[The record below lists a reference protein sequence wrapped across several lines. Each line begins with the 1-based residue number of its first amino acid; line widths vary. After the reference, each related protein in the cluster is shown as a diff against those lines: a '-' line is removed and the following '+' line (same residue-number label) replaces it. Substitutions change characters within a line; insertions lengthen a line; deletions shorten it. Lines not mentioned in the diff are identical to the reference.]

1 MGEVKEKLGVV
12 ENEILQLTTKVENE
26 IADKIRGLFD
36 AREVQTN
43 INERIINSLD
53 GIEAKLHSVQVDAFR
68 TLKSTR

>member
-1 MGEVKEKLGVV
+1 MGVV